1 MKKLVVAMTLA
12 AFAMPF
18 AKAKPV
24 ADSVASKKAAVGE
37 VSKKKV
43 KKSKKKKAVAKKADS
58 VKADTAKAK

>member
-24 ADSVASKKAAVGE
+24 ADSVANKKAAKGT

-43 KKSKKKKAVAKKADS
+43 KKGAKKAAVKKDS
-58 VKADTAKAK
+58 AAPAAK